1 MASLKDKRSELL
13 DDLLKDYDGDPKAI
27 LGEGGLLKD
36 LTKSLVERALE
47 GEMTAHVGYAPHAD
61 EGRGS
66 GNSRNGTS
74 GKTLQSEAGQ
84 FEVAVPRDRNGT
96 FEPQLVRKRQRRLQ
110 GLETSPMRCSRR
122 CVPGRR
128 GRYRR
133 CTRSCISMRCSSNR
147 ARTAQ

>member
-1 MASLKDKRSELL
+1 MTSLKDKRSELL

-27 LGEGGLLKD
+27 LGESGLLKD

-66 GNSRNGTS
+66 GDSRNGTS
-74 GKTLQSEAGQ
+74 GKTLQREAGQ
-84 FEVAVPRDRNGT
+84 FEVAVPRDRYGT

-110 GLETSPMRCSRR
+110 GLDEK
-122 CVPGRR
+122 VIALYAR
-128 GRYRR
+128 GA
-133 CTRSCISMRCSSNR
+133 SMREIQGQLEELYGVEISPTLISNW
-147 ARTAQ
+147 T